1 MSKPI
6 FYDCITNEGNK
17 SINIENIASI
27 EHLNSKT
34 IMTLDITKE
43 SGVNISFEVNY
54 PYLDVMKHL
63 ADLKNS

>member
-17 SINIENIASI
+17 SINIENIALI

-43 SGVNISFEVNY
+43 SGVNISFQVNY
-54 PYLDVMKHL
+54 PATL
-63 ADLKNS
+63 AGARIHSRSE